1 MQNVEATVVN
11 CTAQPVNNPI
21 HSPNL
26 EQVLHSTAQAFDNA
40 MKNFSDEVP
49 GQETQK
55 EKKAMGFLNG
65 LKDYMQSAGFQKDI
79 KDTAKKYGVPEK
91 QLAQNFFTKALG
103 TVGDILGIAI
113 SAVCN
118 AGHMIINLG
127 GTILHGIID
136 LIRGLANAFASIVT
150 FNQTCHA

>member
-1 MQNVEATVVN
+1 MQNDTVKVVN
-11 CTAQPVNNPI
+11 CTAQPI
-21 HSPNL
+21 HSQNL
-26 EQVLHSTAQAFDNA
+26 EQVLHSTAQAFNA
-40 MKNFSDEVP
+40 TMNQFSDEVP
-49 GQETQK
+49 TQETEK
-55 EKKAMGFLNG
+55 EKEAKGFLNN
-65 LKDYMQSAGFQKDI
+65 LRSYMNSAEFTKDI
-79 KDTAKKYGVPEK
+79 NATAVKYKVPPK

-103 TVGDILGIAI
+103 TVGDILGITI